1 VGSAMSSPVL
11 LAPSILSADFARLG
25 EVARETEA
33 AGADW
38 LHLDV
43 MDGRYVPNL
52 TFGAPVVA
60 ALRPHTRMTLDAHLM
75 VLEPERLVADFA
87 RAGAERITVHAE
99 ATTHLHRTVQ
109 QLRELGVSPGVALN
123 PATPLSAI
131 EGVLGDIDLLLVM
144 TVNPGFGGQA
154 FIESTLPKVAAARAL
169 LDAAGSAARLQVD
182 GGIKAE
188 NVARV
193 VAAGADVIV
202 AGSAVYNERVSV
214 GTAIAD
220 LRSSITTA
228 AR

>member
-1 VGSAMSSPVL
+1 MSRNVL

-25 EVARETEA
+25 EVARETET

-60 ALRPHTRMTLDAHLM
+60 ALRPHTSLRLDAHLM
-75 VLEPERLVADFA
+75 VVEPERLVADFA
-87 RAGAERITVHAE
+87 QAGADVITVHAE
-99 ATTHLHRTVQ
+99 ATGHLHRVVQ
-109 QLRELGVSPGVALN
+109 QVHELGVQAGVALN
-123 PATPLSAI
+123 PATPLAAI
-131 EGVLGDIDLLLVM
+131 EGVLGDVDLVLVM

-169 LDAAGSAARLQVD
+169 LDAAGSSARLEVD
-182 GGIKAE
+182 GGIKAG
-188 NVARV
+188 NVARL

-202 AGSAVYNERVSV
+202 AGSAVYNQRVSV
-214 GTAIAD
+214 AAAITE
-220 LRSSITTA
+220 LRSSITAA